1 MLLVEIRL
9 RQHGISFNTEN
20 MKTYIPFYR
29 RTPPALFPCLLG
41 LIGFAL
47 LWTKMA
53 EFGAPIWIGEA
64 LGAIAFGMFGFTF
77 VCYATKLILRP
88 SVVLD
93 DLKIGPARGAVSAGS
108 VCLLLLAAL
117 ILPYDFR
124 VAGAVWWAGLV
135 LQVVYLACVI
145 ITLKSVENMRA
156 TLTPVLLLPFVGFI
170 VAAIAGPD
178 LGYRGLSIAIL
189 ALASPLYFWIAIES
203 LLNAKTRGVEPPIRA
218 GFAILLAPPSV
229 YAVAS
234 YFIWNDAVFYWFWLV
249 ALIAGLALVPFIPWM
264 VRGGFKPSWGAF
276 TFPLTAFTMSMMLGV
291 QAGISAAV
299 VPMGIGVALSS
310 VVVPYVVYK
319 TFSAWGSGQL
329 ATATKAAV
337 A

>member
-1 MLLVEIRL
+1 
-9 RQHGISFNTEN
+9 
-20 MKTYIPFYR
+20 MKTDIPFYR

-47 LWTKMA
+47 LWRKMP

-64 LGAIAFGMFGFTF
+64 LGAIAFGLFGFAF
-77 VCYATKLILRP
+77 VSYAMKVIIRP

-108 VCLLLLAAL
+108 VCLMLLAAL
-117 ILPYDFR
+117 LLPYDFR
-124 VAGAVWWAGLV
+124 VAAVVWWMGLII
-135 LQVVYLACVI
+135 QVIYLACVI

-170 VAAIAGPD
+170 VATIAGPD
-178 LGYRGLSIAIL
+178 LGYSGLSIAIL

-203 LLNAKTRGVEPPIRA
+203 LLNAKTRGVEPPNRA

-229 YAVAS
+229 YAVAA
-234 YFIWNDAVFYWFWLV
+234 YFIWNDAVFYWFWLIALVAGV
-249 ALIAGLALVPFIPWM
+249 ALAPFIPWM

-276 TFPLTAFTMSMMLGV
+276 TFPLTAFSMAMMLGV
-291 QAGISAAV
+291 QAGFAWAV
-299 VPMGIGVALSS
+299 IPMGIGVALSS
-310 VVVPYVVYK
+310 VLVPYVVYK
-319 TFSAWGSGQL
+319 TFSAWGFGQL
-329 ATATKAAV
+329 AQATKAAV

>member
-9 RQHGISFNTEN
+9 RQGWISFNTEN
-20 MKTYIPFYR
+20 MKKDIPFYR

-41 LIGFAL
+41 SIGLAL
-47 LWTKMA
+47 LWQKMP
-53 EFGAPIWIGEA
+53 EFGAPLWIGEA
-64 LGAIAFGMFGFTF
+64 LGAIVLGLFGFTF
-77 VCYATKLILRP
+77 VCYAIKLILRP

-108 VCLLLLAAL
+108 VCLMLLAAL

-124 VAGAVWWAGLV
+124 VAAVVWWSGLI
-135 LQVVYLACVI
+135 LQVVYLICVV

-178 LGYRGLSIAIL
+178 LGYRCMSITIL
-189 ALASPLYFWIAIES
+189 ALAAPLYIWIAIES
-203 LLNAKTRGVEPPIRA
+203 LLNAKTRGAEPPNRA

-249 ALIAGLALVPFIPWM
+249 ALIAGIALVPFIPWM

-276 TFPLTAFTMSMMLGV
+276 TFPLTAFSTAMMLGV
-291 QAGISAAV
+291 QAGFVMAV
-299 VPMGIGVALSS
+299 VPMAIGVGLAS
-310 VVVPYVVYK
+310 VLVPYVVFK
-319 TFSAWGSGQL
+319 TFSAWGLGKL
-329 ATATKAAV
+329 TEATKAAV

>member
-1 MLLVEIRL
+1 MA
-9 RQHGISFNTEN
+9 ISFNTEN
-20 MKTYIPFYR
+20 MKKHIPFYR

-64 LGAIAFGMFGFTF
+64 LSAIAFGLFGFTF
-77 VCYATKLILRP
+77 ACYVFKLILRP

-93 DLKIGPARGAVSAGS
+93 DLKIGPARGAVSSGS
-108 VCLLLLAAL
+108 VCLMLLAAL

-124 VAGAVWWAGLV
+124 VAAVIWWIGIV
-135 LQVVYLACVI
+135 LQVVYLLCVI
-145 ITLKSVENMRA
+145 ATLKSVENMRA
-156 TLTPVLLLPFVGFI
+156 TLTPVILLPFVGFI
-170 VAAIAGPD
+170 VAAIAGPQ
-178 LGYRGLSIAIL
+178 LEFRGISIAFLVL
-189 ALASPLYFWIAIES
+189 AAPLYFWIAGES
-203 LLNAKTRGVEPPIRA
+203 LLNAKTRGVEPPNRA

-234 YFIWNDAVFYWFWLV
+234 YFIWNDAVFFWFWLA
-249 ALIAGLALVPFIPWM
+249 ALCAGIALVPFIPWM

-276 TFPLTAFTMSMMLGV
+276 TFPATSFTTVMMLGV
-291 QAGISAAV
+291 QSGITWSV
-299 VPMGIGVALSS
+299 IPMAIGVALCS
-310 VVVPYVVYK
+310 VLVPYVVFK
-319 TFSAWGSGQL
+319 TFRAWGAGKL
-329 ATATKAAV
+329 AEATKAAV